1 MNNIFT
7 NILVGWNEPKSDA
20 FSSSKRELITSG
32 KKEKMVKTGKI
43 ILAILWGPLVR
54 SNSFGNLL

>member
-7 NILVGWNEPKSDA
+7 NILVGWNEPKSNA

-32 KKEKMVKTGKI
+32 KKEKNGKKQ
-43 ILAILWGPLVR
+43 VR
-54 SNSFGNLL
+54 LF